1 MVNKISLFY
10 IFRRQHNFNKNIS
23 PNLERKAV
31 DCIVY
36 DFCLSIN
43 TIKYVVKGCPT
54 YAEERK
60 SYIYLHPLQV
70 RANCSLTP
78 DCWFIQFVDIFSINW
93 HKCWVSGQQENT
105 KICCI
110 IPNKVTTFNCLLDQF
125 KSMLQS
131 FVWHDNP
138 IVCSFIPNNITLQ
151 LVVMCST
158 NWCQNY
164 LFLANKPIGIR
175 FQ

>member
-78 DCWFIQFVDIFSINW
+78 DC
-93 HKCWVSGQQENT
+93 
-105 KICCI
+105 
-110 IPNKVTTFNCLLDQF
+110 
-125 KSMLQS
+125 
-131 FVWHDNP
+131 
-138 IVCSFIPNNITLQ
+138 
-151 LVVMCST
+151 
-158 NWCQNY
+158 
-164 LFLANKPIGIR
+164 
-175 FQ
+175 